1 MVSGSR
7 PVIPVL
13 VPTRPDICHGWLS
26 GSGTSHGWR
35 AYPETRLGQPAAKK
49 HGAASAGLT
58 RQCDTHLEKTRKYL
72 PAVARLQA
80 GRSFRASLQANSQT
94 LGSPPPRVGGVAA
107 TATLSVVV
115 ACKLPVDSL
124 PNSGISG
131 VRFNLELLKFANE
144 KIELFRKNS

>member
-1 MVSGSR
+1 M
-7 PVIPVL
+7 
-13 VPTRPDICHGWLS
+13 
-26 GSGTSHGWR
+26 
-35 AYPETRLGQPAAKK
+35 
-49 HGAASAGLT
+49 
-58 RQCDTHLEKTRKYL
+58 EKTRKSL
-72 PAVARLQA
+72 PAVARLRA
-80 GRSFRASLQANSQT
+80 GRGSKAGLQANPQT
-94 LGSPPPRVGGVAA
+94 PGSPPPRVGGVAA